1 MFTLC
6 LSSLLTVIM
15 SFQPSEIDALI
26 RQLGSPKFAERQ
38 AATKRLE
45 AIGDRAAEALRNAA
59 ASNPDPEIRRRAE
72 ALLAG
77 MIGHDIPGKESRD
90 RQRAVLA
97 LGQRAPQAA
106 LPLLQKALQDKD
118 LSVRWRAAYTL
129 WRVDPRRG
137 PEAIKVI
144 EGVREAWMER
154 LPDLPGAAAVEET
167 QALLF
172 AALEI
177 LDGKPKPAS

>member
-77 MIGHDIPGKESRD
+77 MIGHDIPG
-90 RQRAVLA
+90 
-97 LGQRAPQAA
+97 
-106 LPLLQKALQDKD
+106 
-118 LSVRWRAAYTL
+118 
-129 WRVDPRRG
+129 
-137 PEAIKVI
+137 
-144 EGVREAWMER
+144 
-154 LPDLPGAAAVEET
+154 
-167 QALLF
+167 
-172 AALEI
+172 
-177 LDGKPKPAS
+177 